1 MQYCQ
6 QLHEYIYDSIGYCL
20 HIVKIYLEIV
30 IKWNKSRILEHCMN
44 ENKISLQN
52 RFVKGIELN
61 IIEIM
66 GLGISLHVKIDFLTY
81 SIISSSICSL

>member
-1 MQYCQ
+1 M
-6 QLHEYIYDSIGYCL
+6 
-20 HIVKIYLEIV
+20 

-66 GLGISLHVKIDFLTY
+66 GLGISLHVKIDFFNIFCY
-81 SIISSSICSL
+81 QQ